1 MTSYGIDAYKKEQNA
16 EKVKSVSKEIRKTAE
31 PGHVPLVHKPVF
43 EKINRTIELQEKE
56 NKKLMEEKNLK
67 DAEKAAKSGTWF
79 SKKNAATSEDVQ
91 QAVKNLT
98 SGGLIK
104 IPGTSSENESIY
116 RRVAKFLVIVGLDE
130 AARILPHLTE
140 EQTEKIIP
148 EIATIQKITPEEKAQ
163 ILDEFDSLL
172 VKAREEGGVETART
186 ILSKAYGSVK
196 AEEMLAR
203 SIQFQHGKPFE
214 YLADTDAERIKLLIE
229 GESVG
234 IQAIVLSQIEPK
246 KSAKVINLM
255 DVEDKKNIVLRLAKM
270 KSVAPEVMKEIDH
283 SLHEKLLTQNTENSQ
298 TLDGRGVL
306 AQILK
311 RMTPSAEHGILDVLT
326 AQDPELGADLR
337 KRLFTEEDVIGSDDR
352 FIQNYLHDME
362 TRDIAI
368 LIFKKSDAFR
378 EKILSNVSKN
388 RRADVLE
395 EESMLGT
402 VTKSDSENLTS
413 KFYAVLRRAWEKGDL
428 RVAGR
433 DEDEIYV

>member
-67 DAEKAAKSGTWF
+67 DAEKAVKSGTWF
-79 SKKNAATSEDVQ
+79 SKKKAATSEDVQ

-298 TLDGRGVL
+298 ALDGRGVL

-368 LIFKKSDAFR
+368 LIAKKSDAFR

>member
-79 SKKNAATSEDVQ
+79 SKKKAATSEDVQ

-214 YLADTDAERIKLLIE
+214 YQADTDAE
-229 GESVG
+229 
-234 IQAIVLSQIEPK
+234 
-246 KSAKVINLM
+246 
-255 DVEDKKNIVLRLAKM
+255 
-270 KSVAPEVMKEIDH
+270 
-283 SLHEKLLTQNTENSQ
+283 
-298 TLDGRGVL
+298 
-306 AQILK
+306 
-311 RMTPSAEHGILDVLT
+311 
-326 AQDPELGADLR
+326 
-337 KRLFTEEDVIGSDDR
+337 
-352 FIQNYLHDME
+352 
-362 TRDIAI
+362 
-368 LIFKKSDAFR
+368 
-378 EKILSNVSKN
+378 
-388 RRADVLE
+388 
-395 EESMLGT
+395 
-402 VTKSDSENLTS
+402 
-413 KFYAVLRRAWEKGDL
+413 
-428 RVAGR
+428 
-433 DEDEIYV
+433 